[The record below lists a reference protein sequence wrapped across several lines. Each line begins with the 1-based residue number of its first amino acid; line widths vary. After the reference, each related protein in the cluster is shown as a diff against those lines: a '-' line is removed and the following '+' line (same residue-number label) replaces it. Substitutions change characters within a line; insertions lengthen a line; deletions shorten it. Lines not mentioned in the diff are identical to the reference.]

1 MYNWVPRSGSGCE
14 RLLEKTVLGKHL
26 FLVEM
31 PGQENGARGF
41 FFFFYKLLL
50 DCLVVDVGRPGYS
63 SD

>member
-14 RLLEKTVLGKHL
+14 RLIEKAVLGKHV

-41 FFFFYKLLL
+41 FFYKLLL
-50 DCLVVDVGRPGYS
+50 DRLVVDVGRPGYS